1 MKKNTDLIQGDLMGF
16 FDNMRKPQGKLG
28 NIQLKSMNKEHTP
41 VSLWGLKHLNIKSD
55 DVILDIGCGGGIN
68 INRMAEKAK
77 KVYGVDYSIESVKL
91 SREVNEK
98 LIREGKVEI
107 HEGNVKNLPFEND
120 TFDIVT
126 AFETVY
132 FWPDIEKCF
141 GEVKRVLKPGGT
153 FLIGME
159 SNGSDNLIMKFWKHF
174 IDMELYT
181 DEEITSFLQNNNF
194 SEITA
199 YIRDGRKK
207 QEIIKVNGK
216 ETRVNDDYN
225 KVSFSDKFVD
235 WVTVVARK

>member
-1 MKKNTDLIQGDLMGF
+1 MGF
-16 FDNMRKPQGKLG
+16 FDNMRKPQGRLG

-41 VSLWGLKHLNIKSD
+41 VSLWGLKHLDIQPD
-55 DVILDIGCGGGIN
+55 DIILDIGCGGGIN
-68 INRMAEKAK
+68 INRMAKNAK
-77 KVYGVDYSIESVKL
+77 KVYGIDYSIESVKL
-91 SREVNEK
+91 SKEVNEK
-98 LIREGKVEI
+98 LIVDGKVEI
-107 HEGNVKNLPFEND
+107 QEGNVKDLPFED
-120 TFDIVT
+120 DSFDIVT
-126 AFETVY
+126 AFETIY

-181 DEEITSFLQNNNF
+181 DEEISSFLQNNGF
-194 SEITA
+194 REITA

-207 QEIIKVNGK
+207 QEIIKINGN
-216 ETRVNDDYN
+216 ETRVDDDYSN
-225 KVSFSDKFVD
+225 LSFSDKFVD

>member
-1 MKKNTDLIQGDLMGF
+1 MGF

-41 VSLWGLKHLNIKSD
+41 VSLWGLKHLNINPED
-55 DVILDIGCGGGIN
+55 IVLDVGCGGGIN
-68 INRMAEKAK
+68 INRMAKDAK
-77 KVYGVDYSIESVKL
+77 KVYGIDYSIESVKL

-98 LIREGKVEI
+98 LIDNEQVEI
-107 HEGNVKNLPFEND
+107 HEGNVKDLPFEDD

-126 AFETVY
+126 AFETIY

-159 SNGSDNLIMKFWKHF
+159 SNGSDNFIMKFWKHF

-181 DEEITSFLQNNNF
+181 DEEITSFLQNNDF

-207 QEIIKVNGK
+207 QEIIKINGK
-216 ETRVNDDYN
+216 ETRVNDDYS

-235 WVTVVARK
+235 WVTVVAKK

>member
-1 MKKNTDLIQGDLMGF
+1 MGF

-41 VSLWGLKHLNIKSD
+41 VSLWGLKHLNIQPND
-55 DVILDIGCGGGIN
+55 IILDVGCGGGIN
-68 INRMAEKAK
+68 IKRMAKNAK
-77 KVYGVDYSIESVKL
+77 KVYGIDYSVESVKL
-91 SREVNEK
+91 SKEVNEK
-98 LIREGKVEI
+98 LIVDGKVEI
-107 HEGNVKNLPFEND
+107 QKGNVKDLLFDDD

-159 SNGSDNLIMKFWKHF
+159 TNGSDNFIMKFWKHF
-174 IDMELYT
+174 IDMEVYT
-181 DEEITSFLQNNNF
+181 DEEISSFLQNNGFN
-194 SEITA
+194 EITV

-207 QEIIKVNGK
+207 QEIIKIDGN
-216 ETRVNDDYN
+216 ETRIDDDYN
-225 KVSFSDKFVD
+225 NVSFSDKFVD